1 MHAWDDGIPEILL
14 SCGAYSLQDDLNK
27 KTRMQMNASMGK
39 HLQFLTQMAM
49 DSPAMKLLYR
59 NMNKHYIQVEIL
71 INGEVRCPVL
81 FGALK
86 NAKKF
91 IHLEYYIIGEGRL
104 ATELKEILLQKA
116 AEGVEIRI
124 IYDDVGSWSLS
135 KEFIR
140 ELRKSDIQIYP
151 FLPVRFHHLANKAN
165 YRNHRKIAVVDGE
178 VGFVGGL
185 NIADR
190 FMDGVPG
197 IGIWRD
203 TPLKV
208 PGEVVTSLL
217 VIFLIDW
224 YIVRQE

>member
-1 MHAWDDGIPEILL
+1 
-14 SCGAYSLQDDLNK
+14 
-27 KTRMQMNASMGK
+27 
-39 HLQFLTQMAM
+39 
-49 DSPAMKLLYR
+49 MKEYAELENFIR
-59 NMNKHYIQVEIL
+59 KHYAAL
-71 INGEVRCPVL
+71 YTS
-81 FGALK
+81 ALK
-86 NAKKF
+86 FVKSEAVAQD
-91 IHLEYYIIGEGRL
+91 IVQEIIIRYWENQEKYNTIESIENFL
-104 ATELKEILLQKA
+104 FVSVKNEALNYL
-116 AEGVEIRI
+116 RI

-190 FMDGVPG
+190 YMDGVPG

-203 TPLKV
+203 THLKV
-208 PGEVVTSLL
+208 TGEVVTSLQ

-224 YIVRQE
+224 YFVRQELSLERLEKAVKGFKF